1 MWFVEPTRFLLE
13 GPNLREI
20 QERVLLVHGRHAV
33 IIAAE
38 RVTVG
43 GIRGFFARQ
52 HYEVTVE
59 VPTPE
64 AQRRSAHSGL
74 DLNKRLGI
82 AALLDD
88 ADDAEYEIARTG
100 PQLSTASDGFAALMD
115 ELTFATTRPS
125 LMPSGAAYGASGAAA
140 MPAPSLVSSLA
151 VPAPLTRPG
160 DLVLILGLGEDPLT
174 IARLMQ
180 RLAGGGD
187 VYVGGTVGGPD
198 RVDDRRSA
206 RASRARG
213 VETASSAFI
222 AFGIDPSSDAEA
234 RVSALEAIGAD
245 QVWVVVDAGRKTD
258 DTKRWVDLVNAVLPI
273 DAIAAVGAHFTASPA
288 SVESFGLPVEWMDG
302 RVAAP
307 PSGRRAARPGQA

>member
-1 MWFVEPTRFLLE
+1 M
-13 GPNLREI
+13 REI
-20 QERVLLVHGRHAV
+20 QDRILLVHGRHAV

-59 VPTPE
+59 VPAPE
-64 AQRRSAHSGL
+64 SQRRSAHSGL

-88 ADDAEYEIARTG
+88 ADDAEFEIARTG

-125 LMPSGAAYGASGAAA
+125 AMPSGGGYEGGGAAA
-140 MPAPSLVSSLA
+140 APAPRLVSNLA

-160 DLVLILGLGEDPLT
+160 DLVLILGLGEDPIS

-187 VYVGGTVGGPD
+187 VFTSGAVVGSD

-206 RASRARG
+206 RAARARG
-213 VETASSAFI
+213 VETGCSAFI
-222 AFGIDPSSDAEA
+222 AFGIDPASDAEA
-234 RVSALEAIGAD
+234 AASAIEAIGAD
-245 QVWVVVDAGRKTD
+245 QIWVVVDAGRKSEDST
-258 DTKRWVDLVNAVLPI
+258 RWVNMVNAVVPI
-273 DAIAAVGAHFTASPA
+273 DAVAAIGRHWTASPA

-307 PSGRRAARPGQA
+307 PSGRRAARPGQG

>member
-1 MWFVEPTRFLLE
+1 M
-13 GPNLREI
+13 REI
-20 QERVLLVHGRHAV
+20 QDRILLVHGRHAV
-33 IIAAE
+33 IVAAE

-59 VPTPE
+59 VPAPE
-64 AQRRSAHSGL
+64 SQRRSAHSGL

-88 ADDAEYEIARTG
+88 ADDAEFEIARTG

-125 LMPSGAAYGASGAAA
+125 AMPSGTGYEGGGAAA
-140 MPAPSLVSSLA
+140 ASAPSPVSNLA

-160 DLVLILGLGEDPLT
+160 DLVLIFGLGEDPIS

-187 VYVGGTVGGPD
+187 VFTSGAVVGSD

-206 RASRARG
+206 RAARARG
-213 VETASSAFI
+213 VETGCSAFI
-222 AFGIDPSSDAEA
+222 AFGIDPASDTEA
-234 RVSALEAIGAD
+234 PAFAIEAIGAD
-245 QVWVVVDAGRKTD
+245 QIWVVVDAGRKSEDST
-258 DTKRWVDLVNAVLPI
+258 RWVNMVNAVVPI
-273 DAIAAVGAHFTASPA
+273 DAVAAIGRHWTASPA

-307 PSGRRAARPGQA
+307 PSGRRAARPGQG

>member
-1 MWFVEPTRFLLE
+1 M
-13 GPNLREI
+13 REI
-20 QERVLLVHGRHAV
+20 QERVLAVHGKHAV

-59 VPTPE
+59 VPAPDTH
-64 AQRRSAHSGL
+64 RRAAHSGL

-88 ADDAEYEIARTG
+88 ADDAEFEIARTG

-125 LMPSGAAYGASGAAA
+125 AMPSGTGYAGGGAT
-140 MPAPSLVSSLA
+140 PAPSPVSKLA

-160 DLVLILGLGEDPLT
+160 DLVLILGLGEDPIT

-187 VYVGGTVGGPD
+187 VFASGAVVGSD

-206 RASRARG
+206 RAARARG
-213 VETASSAFI
+213 VETGCSTFI
-222 AFGIDPSSDAEA
+222 AFGVDPASDTEA
-234 RVSALEAIGAD
+234 RAAKLEAIGAD
-245 QVWVVVDAGRKTD
+245 QIWVVVDAGRKSEDST
-258 DTKRWVDLVNAVLPI
+258 RWVNMVNAVVPI
-273 DAIAAVGAHFTASPA
+273 DAVAAIGRHFTASPT

>member
-1 MWFVEPTRFLLE
+1 MEPTRFLLK
-13 GPNLREI
+13 GPTMREV

-59 VPTPE
+59 VPAPE
-64 AQRRSAHSGL
+64 SQRRSAHSGL

-88 ADDAEYEIARTG
+88 ADDAEYEIARTA

-115 ELTFATTRPS
+115 ELTFATT
-125 LMPSGAAYGASGAAA
+125 LPSGLPAGAGYEGGG
-140 MPAPSLVSSLA
+140 APSTPGPSRVSTLA

-160 DLVLILGLGEDPLT
+160 DLVLILGLGEDPVT

-187 VYVGGTVGGPD
+187 VFTSGTVVGPD

-206 RASRARG
+206 RAARARG
-213 VETASSAFI
+213 VEKGCSAFI
-222 AFGIDPSSDAEA
+222 AFGIDPASDAEA
-234 RVSALEAIGAD
+234 RAADLEAIGAD
-245 QVWVVVDAGRKTD
+245 QIWVVVDAGRKSEDST
-258 DTKRWVDLVNAVLPI
+258 RWVNMVNEVVPI
-273 DAIAAVGAHFTASPA
+273 DAVAAIGRHFTTSPT